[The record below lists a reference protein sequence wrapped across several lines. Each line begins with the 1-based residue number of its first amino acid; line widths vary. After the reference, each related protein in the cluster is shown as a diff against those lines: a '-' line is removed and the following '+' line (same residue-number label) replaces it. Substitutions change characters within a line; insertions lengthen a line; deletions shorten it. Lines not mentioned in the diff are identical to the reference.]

1 MSNNFSLTTFAND
14 GQLKQ
19 VNNALAAAN
28 NGETAIAIKTTDG
41 VILACEKYISSILID
56 ETSFNKIV
64 PMSKNIGS
72 TYSGLGPDFKVLAKK
87 SRKDFQKYQLEFM
100 DDLMP
105 VHSLAKE
112 CANLMQEYTQMGG
125 VRPFGLCTF
134 YAGYDRSGNH
144 LFQVDPSGAFY
155 EIKAGAIGK
164 GRQKATQS
172 LERRYKD
179 NLSIDD
185 GISIILDTLREGF
198 DGELNEKNI
207 EIAVIKSSGYEML
220 SSDQIK
226 NYLKS

>member
-1 MSNNFSLTTFAND
+1 MSFSLTTFADD

-28 NGETAIAIKTTDG
+28 NGETTLALKTKEG
-41 VILACEKYISSILID
+41 IILASEKYIPSILVD
-56 ETSFNKIV
+56 ETSFQKIV
-64 PMSKNIGS
+64 PMSKFIGC
-72 TYSGLGPDFKVLAKK
+72 TYAGLGPDFKVLAKK
-87 SRKDFQKYQLEFM
+87 SRKDYQKYQLEFI

-105 VHSLAKE
+105 IHSLAKE
-112 CANLMQEYTQMGG
+112 SANLMQEYTQMGG

-134 YAGYDRSGNH
+134 YAGYDRTGNH

-164 GRQKATQS
+164 GRQKAVQS

-179 NLSIDD
+179 GLSYDD
-185 GISIILDTLREGF
+185 GLAIIIDTLREGY

-207 EIAVIKSSGYEML
+207 EIALVNHEGYKML
-220 SSDQIK
+220 STEEIK
-226 NYLKS
+226 NYLKD

>member
-1 MSNNFSLTTFAND
+1 MSFSLTTFADD

-28 NGETAIAIKTTDG
+28 NGETTLALKTKEG
-41 VILACEKYISSILID
+41 IILASEKYIPSILVD
-56 ETSFNKIV
+56 ETSFQKIV
-64 PMSKNIGS
+64 PMSKFIGC
-72 TYSGLGPDFKVLAKK
+72 TYAGLGPDFKVLAKK
-87 SRKDFQKYQLEFM
+87 SRKDYQKYQLEFI

-105 VHSLAKE
+105 IHSLAKE
-112 CANLMQEYTQMGG
+112 SANLMQEYTQMGG

-134 YAGYDRSGNH
+134 YAGYDRTGNH

-164 GRQKATQS
+164 GRQKAVQS

-179 NLSIDD
+179 GLSYDD
-185 GISIILDTLREGF
+185 GLAIIIDTLREGY

-207 EIAVIKSSGYEML
+207 EIALVNQEGYKML
-220 SSDQIK
+220 STEEIK
-226 NYLKS
+226 NYLKD

>member
-1 MSNNFSLTTFAND
+1 MSNFSLTTFAKD
-14 GQLKQ
+14 GQLEQ

-28 NGETAIAIKTTDG
+28 NGETAISLKTKDG
-41 VILACEKYISSILID
+41 IILASEKYISSILID
-56 ETSFNKIV
+56 ETSFHKIV
-64 PMSKNIGS
+64 PISKFIGT

-87 SRKDFQKYQLEFM
+87 NRKDYQKYQLEFI
-100 DDLMP
+100 DDIMP

-134 YAGYDRSGNH
+134 YAGYDRSGAH
-144 LFQVDPSGAFY
+144 LYQVDPSGAYY

-164 GRQKATQS
+164 GRQRATQS

-179 NLSIDD
+179 GLSLDD
-185 GISIILDTLREGF
+185 GISIILDTLREGY

-207 EIAVIKSSGYEML
+207 EIAIIKNDGFNTL
-220 SSDQIK
+220 SPEEIK
-226 NYLKS
+226 NYLKD